1 MIVEFTALS
10 LLMYC
15 LVLGNIYVYQCF
27 INVKSTDL
35 LKIRALR

>member
-10 LLMYC
+10 LLIYC
-15 LVLGNIYVYQCF
+15 FVLGNICVYQCL